1 VSEAASTRTQR
12 RTREAPG
19 PIAVWAS
26 RQPRLLAAEPLLRLV
41 ADLDR
46 VARERS
52 QYTPGDPAAAAL
64 TRVVLQLQETIE
76 EAADIGTVMDV
87 DTAAQVLDLSVS
99 MVTHLCRKGP
109 EAGGLDAQKLGGE
122 WRISRASVEA
132 QAARRN

>member
-1 VSEAASTRTQR
+1 MRQAATTRAQLR
-12 RTREAPG
+12 AKEAPD
-19 PIAVWAS
+19 PITAWAS

-46 VARERS
+46 VACERS

-64 TRVVLQLQETIE
+64 TRVVLQLQESIE
-76 EAADIGTVMDV
+76 EASDIGTVMDV

-109 EAGGLDAQKLGGE
+109 EDGGLDAQKLGGE

-132 QAARRN
+132 RLARSS